1 MVEHYEESSYRYT
14 DPIRF
19 FKANDPYYFE
29 VDNIPL
35 KQLQENCN
43 WLKDQV
49 REVSTQVNSQALSVS
64 RPDIEELRPYAT
76 GGDRVVRVKP
86 GRYSARINDASEKTP
101 LAYLRT
107 VMGDAIGNVD
117 AWELALPNPG
127 DYPGGKNAI
136 LEAALNQFKSSLS
149 QDALGMTG
157 LVERAFTWP
166 VVNPNTPVNHTG
178 VVVDEGTNT
187 LGYAGPG
194 SNLMGGGANYSP
206 MVITQALLWAKSLG
220 SSTGSTALP
229 SFETTNPNSG
239 FAKFPRTESFFI
251 KRWRGVARLSI
262 VDIPSELNIEVPTFD
277 PEDFMYINEDG
288 NNTPVPNVQ
297 SRVDMIFIYSK
308 PVDMSGVNILQSSG
322 KQKINAPQ
330 LGIVRGAGIR
340 ANLQPTAEF
349 DRAYIQ
355 STGDTPSILAA
366 PGDQNNQNMGFT
378 AASGNDIEYDIR
390 GSFPS
395 PDDILNLA
403 PLISEQLEENAY
415 ELVGQSIMPVAYVW
429 VQNGSVLVSDNDVV
443 DIRPFFRTAELAYNE
458 RAGVAAAFPQLS
470 LANPAVGKG
479 QLDYE
484 VQRLNQSIEPRL
496 AALEVEP
503 VVGPSQRSVSLSLA
517 TGYVFGGYNFGP
529 EGAIF
534 HYRQSRGDGSSNTI
548 RSQIKSEYSIG
559 SAGLVTIP
567 FKPQWDLA
575 EWILLQGLDGEGDY
589 PNDYINSFFGNDIR
603 GNAGSNAE
611 FTNAAGLNSAGETP
625 TALNR
630 FESSVFG
637 GGTLPP
643 HGMID
648 GGQEMKVSF
657 HYISKRIGFIR
668 PDWLA
673 DYQVDVSFL
682 NCLPQSYRG
691 GAGPASYS
699 GYWVEKGWDYF
710 IIYVAFPAYP
720 TTGYNVPTAGNLV
733 GTFPAPYQVT
743 VVTSS
748 TKKKKTSAS
757 VTVSARNGGRFSSFV
772 VPVSEILTEGP
783 APYTTVAGKGYMG
796 NPRMGL
802 CTYPTVQWEFKGTTP
817 ETSEWSFGDLND
829 QDDLIVLMP

>member
-101 LAYLRT
+101 LAYLRR
-107 VMGDAIGNVD
+107 VMGNAIGDVD
-117 AWELALPNPG
+117 AWELALPNTGSYG
-127 DYPGGKNAI
+127 DNKNAI
-136 LEAALNQFKSSLS
+136 LEAALDQFKSSLS

-166 VVNPNTPVNHTG
+166 VVNPHTPVNYTG
-178 VVVDEGTNT
+178 VVVNEGTNT
-187 LGYAGPG
+187 IGYAGPG
-194 SNLMGGGANYSP
+194 SQTVGGGANYSP

-220 SSTGSTALP
+220 SAAGSTALP
-229 SFETTNPNSG
+229 SFEITNPNSG

-262 VDIPSELNIEVPTFD
+262 VDIPSELNIEVPMFN
-277 PEDFMYINEDG
+277 PEDFMYINAEG
-288 NNTPVPNVQ
+288 NDTPVPNVQ

-340 ANLQPTAEF
+340 ANLQPTASF
-349 DRAYIQ
+349 DQEYIQ
-355 STGDTPSILAA
+355 TTGDTPSILAA

-429 VQNGSVLVSDNDVV
+429 VQNGSALVSDNDVV

-484 VQRLNQSIEPRL
+484 VHRLNQSIEPRL

-503 VVGPSQRSVSLSLA
+503 EVGPSQRSVSLSLA

-534 HYRQSRGDGSSNTI
+534 HYRESRGDGSAADI
-548 RSQIKSEYSIG
+548 RSQITSQYAFG
-559 SAGLVTIP
+559 SAEAPITIP
-567 FKPQWDLA
+567 FLPQWDRA
-575 EWILLQGLDGEGDY
+575 DWTYHQSFAGEGFY
-589 PNDYINSFFGNDIR
+589 PNDYINSFFGNDIQSQ
-603 GNAGSNAE
+603 AGSNAE
-611 FTNAAGLNSAGETP
+611 YTNAAGLDSEGTDP
-625 TALNR
+625 VALNT
-630 FESSVFG
+630 FDSSIFG
-637 GGTLPP
+637 AGNLP
-643 HGMID
+643 GIFSID
-648 GGQEMKVSF
+648 TGYKTSF
-657 HYISKRIGFIR
+657 HYISKRVTFLR
-668 PDWLA
+668 PEWLV
-673 DYQVDVSFL
+673 DYSVDVSFL

-691 GAGPASYS
+691 GQGPASWS
-699 GYWVEKGWDYF
+699 GQWVEKGWDYF
-710 IIYVAFPAYP
+710 VIYVAFPAYP
-720 TTGYNVPTAGNLV
+720 TTGRESASPSNLE
-733 GTFPAPYQVT
+733 GSFPAPYTTT

-748 TKKKKTSAS
+748 SKKKKTSAS
-757 VTVSARNGGRFSSFV
+757 VTVSARNGGRFSSFI
-772 VPVSEILTEGP
+772 VPTEEILRSNP
-783 APYTTVAGKGYMG
+783 APYSTEAGQGYIG

-802 CTYPTVQWEFKGTTP
+802 CTYPTVQWEFKGITS
-817 ETSEWSFGDLND
+817 ETSQWNHGDLNELND
-829 QDDLIVLMP
+829 AIVLMP